1 MSDLVVFWNICYNEW
16 QYSVVFIASLRGKKL
31 RRFMDKPRKSAGK
44 HAGNSF
50 TTKSGKTIKLQRSIT
65 ERSKARKESNARA
78 KAEYLSTLPK
88 NRAKRTLY
96 RMHPKRVAGYWFSR
110 KGATMALKL
119 TGIAILAGFLIL
131 VGIFAYFRK
140 DLPDITDISG
150 KNLGGSITYYDRTG
164 QTVLWQDYDA
174 VQRFPVASEN
184 ISPYLKNAT
193 IAIEDKNFYNHG
205 AFDVTGIARAV
216 YNDVA
221 GGGPRQG
228 GSTITQQLVKLSQDW
243 TEDRTYTRKVKE
255 LILAV
260 ELEREYSKEE
270 ILTGYLNMAPYGG
283 IEYGAEAAARNYFK
297 TSAKELTLAQATFLA
312 SLPKAPSI
320 YSPYSPVF
328 EPEELIGR
336 QHYILDQMV
345 NQKMITKEEA
355 EQAKTVDI
363 IASVQPREPK
373 YSGIKAPYFVLA
385 AKGELEQRFGEKTVN
400 RGGWKVIT
408 TLDMKLQADA
418 EQVVSKALPIVKRQK
433 GDNIAFAASEVETGQ
448 MVALVGGVDFTNPD
462 YGQINYAQTPLPPGS
477 SFKPYDYAT
486 LIDSSENAGA
496 GSVFHDIQAPL
507 TGYPCTDKARP
518 KDGGNCLWDYDFKY
532 PGAMPIRYALGG
544 SRNVPAVKAML
555 INGVEKT
562 IATAESMGLTSG
574 YNCYAD
580 EQQTVEAPCYGSSA
594 LGDGAYLKLD
604 EHVNAYGTFSRMGEY
619 IDKTY
624 LLKIEDSAGKTILEY
639 SRPKGKQTIKPDTA
653 YIIADILSDPN
664 ASYMT
669 TKIHNT
675 NGWKV
680 AVKTGTTADAKD
692 GWMMGFSAK
701 YAAGVWVGYHDRTRE
716 MSGFM
721 ETMTRP
727 VFFNWMVAAH
737 ANQPA
742 KNWERPQGVKDAPA
756 YVMRNSSGGAARMP
770 SPATDLYPSWYKPKT
785 GTTTSQTID
794 KVSNKVA
801 TDCTPELAR
810 ETGKNSNTASFSVD
824 IFVDAKNSATTATTA
839 TDDVHNC
846 SDVKPSVAAIIAPAQ
861 CTVGKDCEITVTVS
875 EGTHP
880 LNDPNRPE
888 YPGVVELYVNGA
900 KIDSK
905 PATNLTPINFSFKPT
920 VEGTSSIEARVIDSV
935 LYSGSS
941 TSTLIVMPAEAT
953 VTPSSNNS
961 NNSRTN
967 DNSGRGGGSDD

>member
-1 MSDLVVFWNICYNEW
+1 ME
-16 QYSVVFIASLRGKKL
+16 
-31 RRFMDKPRKSAGK
+31 KPRKSAGK
-44 HAGNSF
+44 KSGSSF

-78 KAEYLSTLPK
+78 RAEYFSTLPT
-88 NRAKRTLY
+88 NRFKRTLY
-96 RMHPKRVAGYWFSR
+96 RLHPKRVAGYWFSR
-110 KGATMALKL
+110 KGANTALKII
-119 TGIAILAGFLIL
+119 GIMILVGFLLL

-150 KNLGGSITYYDRTG
+150 KNLGGSITYYDNTG

-174 VQRFPVASEN
+174 VQRFPVASDN
-184 ISPYLKNAT
+184 LSPYLKNAT

-221 GGGPRQG
+221 GSGPRQG

-297 TSAKELTLAQATFLA
+297 TSAKDLTLAQATFLA

-320 YSPYSPVF
+320 YSPYSPIF
-328 EPEELIGR
+328 ESEELLGR
-336 QHYILDQMV
+336 QRYILDQMV
-345 NQKMITKEEA
+345 AQKMITKAEA
-355 EQAKTVDI
+355 DEAKAVDI
-363 IASVQPREPK
+363 LATIQPREPK
-373 YSGIKAPYFVLA
+373 FAGIKAPYFVMA
-385 AKGELEQRFGEKTVN
+385 AKDELEQRYGGKTVT

-408 TLDMKLQADA
+408 TLDMKLQAEA
-418 EQVVSKALPIVKRQK
+418 EQVVAKTLPIVKRQN
-433 GDNIAFAASEVETGQ
+433 GDNIAFAASEVETGK

-477 SFKPYDYAT
+477 SFKPYDYAA
-486 LIDSSENAGA
+486 LIDSSESAGA
-496 GSVFHDIQAPL
+496 GAVLHDIQAPL
-507 TGYPCTDKARP
+507 PGYSCTNKARP

-574 YNCYAD
+574 YNCYED
-580 EQQTVEAPCYGSSA
+580 EQQTVEGPCYGSSA

-624 LLKIEDSAGKTILEY
+624 LLEIRDAADKKILEY
-639 SRPKGKQTIKPDTA
+639 ARPKGKQTIKPDTA
-653 YIIADILSDPN
+653 YVIADILSDPN

-669 TKIHNT
+669 TKIHST
-675 NGWKV
+675 NGWKL

-701 YAAGVWVGYHDRTRE
+701 YSAGVWVGYHDRTKE

-737 ANQPA
+737 AGQPA
-742 KNWERPQGVKDAPA
+742 KNWARPEGVKDSAA

-770 SPATDLYPSWYKPKT
+770 SPAIDLYPSWYKAKT
-785 GTTTSQTID
+785 GTTKSQTID
-794 KVSNKVA
+794 IVSNKVA

-810 ETGKNSNTASFSVD
+810 KVGVNSNTASFSID
-824 IFVDAKNSATTATTA
+824 TFVDAKDASTTATTA
-839 TDDVHNC
+839 TDDIHNC
-846 SDVKPSVAAIIAPAQ
+846 SDTKPSVAAIIAPAQ
-861 CTVGKDCEITVTVS
+861 CTVGKDCDVTVTVS
-875 EGTHP
+875 EGTYP
-880 LNDPNRPE
+880 LNDPARSE
-888 YPGVVELYVNGA
+888 YPGVVELYVNGT
-900 KIDSK
+900 KVDSK
-905 PATNLTPINFSFKPT
+905 PAVNLTPINFSFKPT
-920 VEGTSSIEARVIDSV
+920 VEGTSSLEARVIDSV

-941 TSTLIVMPAEAT
+941 TSTLIVQPGT
-953 VTPSSNNS
+953 TTFNNDSSNNNPRS
-961 NNSRTN
+961 QG
-967 DNSGRGGGSDD
+967 NSGRGGGSND